1 MRILVIGSG
10 GREHALAW
18 KLAQSP
24 RVTDVFVAP
33 GNGGTVGGKM
43 TPVAIAAEDIFS
55 LVAFA
60 QKNAIDLA
68 VVGPEVPLAAGIV
81 DAFQVAG
88 LRAFGP
94 VQAAAQLEASKV
106 FAKQFMVEEGI
117 PTAPGAAFTDYGAA
131 LAYLQ
136 QLDGPVVVKA
146 DGLAAGK
153 GVLVCET
160 RAEAENA
167 LKQIMVERAFGAAGD
182 KVLIETRLEG
192 EEASLLAFC
201 DGATVVPMLPAR
213 DYKRALDGDH
223 GLNTGGMGG
232 YCPSPYLTP
241 ELVNEVTRRVLQ
253 PAVDGMRRRGTPYV
267 GVLYAGLMLTA
278 AGPRV
283 LEFNCRF
290 GDPETQLLMPLLDTD
305 LVDIMLACIEGR
317 LASVPIAWKPL
328 VSVGVVLASGGYPG
342 DYEKGKRIS
351 ESANRRMANGESVN
365 QRIGESANRRMAN
378 GESVNQRIGESANRG
393 GNVILFHAGT
403 KLENEALVTSGGR
416 VLAVVATAP
425 TLPEARERAYEGV
438 KHVYFEGMHYR
449 TDIAANVRMCESANQ
464 RIGKSANP
472 PLSSSPSLPLSSPL
486 STVYRLPSAPSAYA
500 ASGVDIDA
508 KMGAF
513 RRMRAAVESTYT
525 AAVLGGI
532 GAFGGQIALDDVC
545 LHDAVLVASTDG
557 VGTKTMI
564 AAALGR
570 YDTVGH
576 DIVNHCVNDVLV
588 QGARPLFFLDYIA
601 SGKLDPDAIVA
612 LVSGCA
618 AACRAVGCVLI
629 GGETAEMPG
638 VYQPGAFDLVGTL
651 VGWAPRAHL
660 IDGRDVRPGDIC
672 LGLPSSG
679 LHTNGYSLARRVLGD
694 LGWETVLPELGCSV
708 GEALLA
714 PHRAYLAEFD
724 ALVNAGVRVKA
735 MAHITG
741 GGFPDNLPRVLP
753 EGVGVTLDRS
763 AWKVPPIFHLIQ
775 QRGQVSDDEMYRV
788 FNMGIGMVVIVA
800 PEDVDVALAAVP
812 GVTVI
817 GETIAWDESE
827 ARVQLS

>member
-33 GNGGTVGGKM
+33 GNGGTVGGKLENVS
-43 TPVAIAAEDIFS
+43 VAADDIFE

-60 QKNAIDLA
+60 QKSAVDLV
-68 VVGPEVPLAAGIV
+68 VVGPEIPLAAGIV

-88 LRAFGP
+88 VRAFGP

-117 PTAPGAAFTDYGAA
+117 PTAPGAAFTDYDAA
-131 LAYLQ
+131 LAYLR

-153 GVLVCET
+153 GVLVCDT
-160 RAEAENA
+160 RVEAEAA
-167 LKQIMVERAFGAAGD
+167 LKQIMVDRAFGAAGD
-182 KVLIETRLEG
+182 RVLIETRLAG

-201 DGATVVPMLPAR
+201 DGTTVTPMLPAR
-213 DYKRALDGDH
+213 DYKRALDGDG

-232 YCPSPYLTP
+232 YCPSPHVTP
-241 ELVNEVTRRVLQ
+241 ELVAEVTRRVLQ

-267 GVLYAGLMLTA
+267 GVLYAGLMLTE

-290 GDPETQLLMPLLDTD
+290 GDPETQLLMPLLYTD
-305 LVDIMLACIEGR
+305 LVDILLACIEGR
-317 LASVPIAWKPL
+317 LASVPIAWKSL
-328 VSVGVVLASGGYPG
+328 TSVGVVLASGGYPG
-342 DYEKGKRIS
+342 DYAKGKPLTPGPSPAGR
-351 ESANRRMANGESVN
+351 GETH
-365 QRIGESANRRMAN
+365 I
-378 GESVNQRIGESANRG
+378 
-393 GNVILFHAGT
+393 FHAGT
-403 KLENEALVTSGGR
+403 KLRDGQLVTSGGR

-425 TLPEARERAYEGV
+425 TLIEARERAYEGV
-438 KHVYFEGMHYR
+438 KHIHFEGMHYR
-449 TDIAANVRMCESANQ
+449 TDIAAKVQIGESANQ
-464 RIGKSANP
+464 QIIHPQIYN
-472 PLSSSPSLPLSSPL
+472 
-486 STVYRLPSAPSAYA
+486 AYA

-508 KMGAF
+508 KMTAF
-513 RRMRAAVESTYT
+513 QRMRAAVESTYT
-525 AAVLGGI
+525 VAVFGGI

-557 VGTKTMI
+557 VGTKTML
-564 AAALGR
+564 AEAMGR

-601 SGKLDPDAIVA
+601 SGKLEPDVIVSV
-612 LVSGCA
+612 VSGCA

-638 VYQPGAFDLVGTL
+638 VYKPGSFDLVGTL
-651 VGWAPRAHL
+651 VGWAPREEL
-660 IDGRDVRPGDIC
+660 IDGRDVRPGDVC

-679 LHTNGYSLARRVLGD
+679 LHTNGYSLARRVLDD
-694 LGWETVLPELGCSV
+694 LGWATVLPELGRSV

-724 ALVNAGVRVKA
+724 ALVNTGVRIKA

-753 EGVGVTLDRS
+753 DGVGVQLDRR
-763 AWKVPPIFHLIQ
+763 AWEVPPIFRLIQ

-800 PEDVDVALAAVP
+800 PEDVGVALAAVP
-812 GVTVI
+812 EALVI
-817 GETIAWDESE
+817 GEATVWNGQG
-827 ARVQLS
+827 ARVRL

>member
-18 KLAQSP
+18 KSAQSP
-24 RVTDVFVAP
+24 RMTDVFAAP

-43 TPVAIAAEDIFS
+43 TPVAISAEDIFG

-94 VQAAAQLEASKV
+94 TQAAARLEASKV
-106 FAKQFMVEEGI
+106 FAKQFMIEEGI
-117 PTAPGAAFTDYGAA
+117 PTAPAAIFTDYDAA
-131 LAYLQ
+131 LAYLR
-136 QLDGPVVVKA
+136 QLDEPVVVKA

-153 GVLVCET
+153 GVLVCDT
-160 RAEAENA
+160 RAEAEAA
-167 LKQIMVERAFGAAGD
+167 LKQIMVDRAFGAAGD
-182 KVLIETRLEG
+182 KVLIEARLDG

-201 DGATVVPMLPAR
+201 DGTTVTPMLPAR
-213 DYKRALDGDH
+213 DYKRALDGDG

-232 YCPSPYLTP
+232 YCPSPHLTP
-241 ELVNEVTRRVLQ
+241 ELVDEVTRRVLQ

-267 GVLYAGLMLTA
+267 GVLYAGLMLTG

-317 LASVPIAWKPL
+317 LRDISITWKPL
-328 VSVGVVLASGGYPG
+328 TSVGVVLASGGYPG
-342 DYEKGKRIS
+342 DYAKGKRIS
-351 ESANRRMANGESVN
+351 ESAD
-365 QRIGESANRRMAN
+365 QRISED
-378 GESVNQRIGESANRG
+378 
-393 GNVILFHAGT
+393 VIVFHAGT
-403 KLENEALVTSGGR
+403 QVKEDRLVTSGGR

-425 TLPEARERAYEGV
+425 TLVEARERAYEGV
-438 KHVYFEGMHYR
+438 KQVHFEGMHYR
-449 TDIAANVRMCESANQ
+449 TDIAANVQVS
-464 RIGKSANP
+464 
-472 PLSSSPSLPLSSPL
+472 SSSPP
-486 STVYRLPSAPSAYA
+486 STVYRLPSTVSTYA

-508 KMGAF
+508 KMTAF
-513 RRMRAAVESTYT
+513 QRMRAAVESTYT
-525 AAVLGGI
+525 SAVLGGA

-564 AAALGR
+564 AEVMGR

-601 SGKLDPDAIVA
+601 SGKLEPDVIVSV
-612 LVSGCA
+612 VSGCA
-618 AACRAVGCVLI
+618 EACRAVGCVLI

-638 VYQPGAFDLVGTL
+638 VYKPGSFDLVGTL
-651 VGWAPRAHL
+651 VGWAPREEL
-660 IDGRDVRPGDIC
+660 IDGRDVRSGDVC

-724 ALVNAGVRVKA
+724 ALVSAGVRVKA

-741 GGFPDNLPRVLP
+741 GGFLDNLPRVLP
-753 EGVGVTLDRS
+753 DGVGVTLDRS
-763 AWKVPPIFHLIQ
+763 VWHVPPIFRLIQ
-775 QRGQVSDDEMYRV
+775 QRGQVIDDEMHRV

-800 PEDVDVALAAVP
+800 PGDVDAALAAVP
-812 GVTVI
+812 EAVII
-817 GETIAWDESE
+817 GETEPWDGLGT
-827 ARVQLS
+827 RVRL

>member
-18 KLAQSP
+18 KLAESP

-33 GNGGTVGGKM
+33 GNGGTVGGKLANA
-43 TPVAIAAEDIFS
+43 PVAADDIFE

-68 VVGPEVPLAAGIV
+68 VVGPEAPLAAGIV

-88 LRAFGP
+88 VRAFGP

-106 FAKQFMVEEGI
+106 FAKQFMIEEGI
-117 PTAPGAAFTDYGAA
+117 PTAPAGIFTDYEAA
-131 LAYLQ
+131 LAYLR
-136 QLDGPVVVKA
+136 QLDEPVVVKA

-153 GVLVCET
+153 GVLVCDT
-160 RAEAENA
+160 RAEAEAA
-167 LKQIMVERAFGAAGD
+167 LKQIMVDRAFGAAGD
-182 KVLIETRLEG
+182 KALIETRLDG

-201 DGATVVPMLPAR
+201 DGTTVAPMLPAR
-213 DYKRALDGDH
+213 DYKRALDGDG

-232 YCPSPYLTP
+232 YCPAPHLTP
-241 ELVNEVTRRVLQ
+241 ELVDEVMRRVLQ
-253 PAVDGMRRRGTPYV
+253 PAVNGMRRRGAPYV
-267 GVLYAGLMLTA
+267 GVLYAGLMLTK

-317 LASVPIAWKPL
+317 LASAPIAWKPL
-328 VSVGVVLASGGYPG
+328 TSVGIVLASGGYPG
-342 DYEKGKRIS
+342 DYAKGKRIS
-351 ESANRRMANGESVN
+351 ESAN
-365 QRIGESANRRMAN
+365 QRIGESAN
-378 GESVNQRIGESANRG
+378 QRISGD
-393 GNVILFHAGT
+393 VIVFHAGT
-403 KLENEALVTSGGR
+403 QVKEDRLVTSGGR
-416 VLAVVATAP
+416 VLAVVAAAP
-425 TLPEARERAYEGV
+425 TLGEARERAYEGV
-438 KHVYFEGMHYR
+438 KQVHFEGMHYR
-449 TDIAANVRMCESANQ
+449 TDIALDVQMANGESANR
-464 RIGKSANP
+464 RIGESTI
-472 PLSSSPSLPLSSPL
+472 LPLSPFPLPLSL
-486 STVYRLPSAPSAYA
+486 STVYRLPSTDSAYA

-508 KMGAF
+508 KMAAF
-513 RRMRAAVESTYT
+513 QRIRAAVESTYT
-525 AAVLGGI
+525 PAVLGGI
-532 GAFGGQIALDDVC
+532 GAFGGQIALDEVC

-564 AAALGR
+564 AEAMGR

-576 DIVNHCVNDVLV
+576 DIVNHCVNDVLA

-601 SGKLDPDAIVA
+601 SGKLEPDVTVSV
-612 LVSGCA
+612 VSGCA
-618 AACRAVGCVLI
+618 EACRAVGCVLI

-638 VYQPGAFDLVGTL
+638 VYKPGSFDLVGTL
-651 VGWAPRAHL
+651 VGWAPREDL
-660 IDGRDVRPGDIC
+660 IDGRDVRPGDVC

-724 ALVNAGVRVKA
+724 ALVSAGVRVKA

-741 GGFPDNLPRVLP
+741 GGFLDNLPRVLP
-753 EGVGVTLDRS
+753 DGVGVTLDRS
-763 AWKVPPIFHLIQ
+763 AWRVPPIFRLIQ
-775 QRGQVSDDEMYRV
+775 QRGPVSDDEMHRV
-788 FNMGIGMVVIVA
+788 FNMGVGMVVIVA
-800 PEDVDVALAAVP
+800 PEDVAAALAAVP
-812 GVTVI
+812 EAVII
-817 GETIAWDESE
+817 GETEPWGGLGT
-827 ARVQLS
+827 RVRL

>member
-18 KLAQSP
+18 KSAQSP
-24 RVTDVFVAP
+24 RMTDVFAAP

-43 TPVAIAAEDIFS
+43 TPVAISAEDIFG

-94 VQAAAQLEASKV
+94 TQAAARLEASKV
-106 FAKQFMVEEGI
+106 FAKQFMIEEGI
-117 PTAPGAAFTDYGAA
+117 PTAPAAIFTDYDAA
-131 LAYLQ
+131 LAYLR
-136 QLDGPVVVKA
+136 QLDEPVVVKA

-153 GVLVCET
+153 GVLVCDT
-160 RAEAENA
+160 RAEAEAA
-167 LKQIMVERAFGAAGD
+167 LKQIMVDRAFGAAGD
-182 KVLIETRLEG
+182 KVLIEARLDG

-201 DGATVVPMLPAR
+201 DGTTVTPMLPAR
-213 DYKRALDGDH
+213 DYKRALDGDG

-232 YCPSPYLTP
+232 YCPSPHLTP
-241 ELVNEVTRRVLQ
+241 ELVDEVTRRVLQ

-267 GVLYAGLMLTA
+267 GVLYAGLMLTG

-317 LASVPIAWKPL
+317 LRDISITWKPL
-328 VSVGVVLASGGYPG
+328 TSVGVVLASGGYPG
-342 DYEKGKRIS
+342 DYAKGKRIS
-351 ESANRRMANGESVN
+351 ESAD
-365 QRIGESANRRMAN
+365 QRISED
-378 GESVNQRIGESANRG
+378 
-393 GNVILFHAGT
+393 VIVFHAGT
-403 KLENEALVTSGGR
+403 QVKEDRLVTSGGR

-425 TLPEARERAYEGV
+425 TLVEARERAYEGV
-438 KHVYFEGMHYR
+438 KQVHFEGMHYR
-449 TDIAANVRMCESANQ
+449 TDIAANVQVS
-464 RIGKSANP
+464 
-472 PLSSSPSLPLSSPL
+472 SSSPP
-486 STVYRLPSAPSAYA
+486 STVYRLPSTVSTYA

-508 KMGAF
+508 KMTAF
-513 RRMRAAVESTYT
+513 QRMRAAVESTYT
-525 AAVLGGI
+525 SAVLGGA

-564 AAALGR
+564 AEVMGR

-601 SGKLDPDAIVA
+601 SGKLEPDVIVSV
-612 LVSGCA
+612 VSGCA
-618 AACRAVGCVLI
+618 EACRAVGCVLI

-638 VYQPGAFDLVGTL
+638 VYKPGSFDLVGTL
-651 VGWAPRAHL
+651 VGWAPREEL
-660 IDGRDVRPGDIC
+660 IDGRDVRSGDVC

-724 ALVNAGVRVKA
+724 ALVSAGVRVKA

-741 GGFPDNLPRVLP
+741 GGFLDNLPRVLP
-753 EGVGVTLDRS
+753 DGVGVTLDRS
-763 AWKVPPIFHLIQ
+763 VWHVPPIFRLIQ
-775 QRGQVSDDEMYRV
+775 QRGQVIDDEMHRV

-800 PEDVDVALAAVP
+800 PGDVGAALAAVP
-812 GVTVI
+812 EAVII
-817 GETIAWDESE
+817 GETEPWDGLGT
-827 ARVQLS
+827 RVRL

>member
-33 GNGGTVGGKM
+33 GNGGTVGGKLANV
-43 TPVAIAAEDIFS
+43 PVAADDIFE

-68 VVGPEVPLAAGIV
+68 VVGPEAPLVAGLV

-88 LRAFGP
+88 VRAFGP
-94 VQAAAQLEASKV
+94 SAAAARLEGSKV

-117 PTAPGAAFTDYGAA
+117 STAPGAAFTDYDAA
-131 LAYLQ
+131 LAYLRQ
-136 QLDGPVVVKA
+136 FDGPVVVKA

-153 GVLVCET
+153 GVLVCDT
-160 RAEAENA
+160 RAEAEAA
-167 LKQIMVERAFGAAGD
+167 LKQIMVDRAFGAAGD

-201 DGATVVPMLPAR
+201 DGTTVVPMLPAR
-213 DYKRALDGDH
+213 DYKRALDGDG

-253 PAVDGMRRRGTPYV
+253 PAVDGMARRGTPYV

-317 LASVPIAWKPL
+317 LASVPITWKPL
-328 VSVGVVLASGGYPG
+328 ASVGVVLASGGYPG

-351 ESANRRMANGESVN
+351 ESANQGAD
-365 QRIGESANRRMAN
+365 
-378 GESVNQRIGESANRG
+378 
-393 GNVILFHAGT
+393 VISFHAGT
-403 KLENEALVTSGGR
+403 KLVDGELVTSGGR
-416 VLAVVATAP
+416 VLAIVATAP
-425 TLPEARERAYEGV
+425 TLAEARERAYEAV
-438 KHVYFEGMHYR
+438 THVSFEGMHYR
-449 TDIAANVRMCESANQ
+449 TDIAANLQISESAN
-464 RIGKSANP
+464 G
-472 PLSSSPSLPLSSPL
+472 SPL
-486 STVYRLPSAPSAYA
+486 LTPYSLLLTPYSLLLTSSSAYA

-508 KMGAF
+508 KMSAF
-513 RRMRAAVESTYT
+513 QRMRAAVESTYT

-564 AAALGR
+564 AEAMGR
-570 YDTVGH
+570 YDTVGY

-601 SGKLDPDAIVA
+601 SGKLEPDVIVSV
-612 LVSGCA
+612 VSGCA
-618 AACRAVGCVLI
+618 EACRAVGCVLI

-638 VYQPGAFDLVGTL
+638 VYKPGAFDLVGTL
-651 VGWAPRAHL
+651 VGWAPREAL
-660 IDGRDVRPGDIC
+660 IDGRDVRPGDVC

-679 LHTNGYSLARRVLGD
+679 LHTNGYSLARRVLGE
-694 LGWETVLPELGCSV
+694 LGWGTVLPELGCSV

-724 ALVNAGVRVKA
+724 ALINAGVRIKA

-753 EGVGVTLDRS
+753 EGVGVRIDRS
-763 AWKVPPIFHLIQ
+763 AWQVPPIFRLIQ

-788 FNMGIGMVVIVA
+788 FNMGVGMVVIVA
-800 PEDVDVALAAVP
+800 PEDVEVTLAAVP
-812 GVTVI
+812 EAIVI
-817 GETIAWDESE
+817 GETVTWDGQGP
-827 ARVQLS
+827 RVRL

>member
-24 RVTDVFVAP
+24 QVIDVFVAP
-33 GNGGTVGGKM
+33 GNGGTVDGKLANV
-43 TPVAIAAEDIFS
+43 PVAADDVFE

-68 VVGPEVPLAAGIV
+68 VVGPEVPLVAGIV
-81 DAFQVAG
+81 DAFQTAG
-88 LRAFGP
+88 VPAFGP
-94 VQAAAQLEASKV
+94 TQAAAQLEGSKA
-106 FAKQFMVEEGI
+106 FAKQFMIEEGI
-117 PTAPGAAFTDYGAA
+117 PTASAAIFTEYDAA
-131 LAYLQ
+131 LAYLR
-136 QLDGPVVVKA
+136 QLDEPVVVKA

-153 GVLVCET
+153 GVLVCDT
-160 RAEAENA
+160 RAEAEAA
-167 LKQIMVERAFGAAGD
+167 LKQIMVGRAFGAAGD
-182 KVLIETRLEG
+182 KALIEARLTG
-192 EEASLLAFC
+192 EETSLLAFC
-201 DGATVVPMLPAR
+201 DGATVMPMLPAR
-213 DYKRALDGDH
+213 DYKRALDGDG

-232 YCPSPYLTP
+232 YCPSPHLTP
-241 ELVNEVTRRVLQ
+241 ELVDEVTRRVLQ
-253 PAVDGMRRRGTPYV
+253 PVVDGMARRGTPYI
-267 GVLYAGLMLTA
+267 GVLYAGLMLTE

-305 LVDIMLACIEGR
+305 LVDIMYACIEGR
-317 LASVPIAWKPL
+317 LASVHITWKPL
-328 VSVGVVLASGGYPG
+328 TSVGVVLASGGYPG

-351 ESANRRMANGESVN
+351 GVEN
-365 QRIGESANRRMAN
+365 QRIGESANQQISLSTVYRLPST
-378 GESVNQRIGESANRG
+378 EI
-393 GNVILFHAGT
+393 FHAGT
-403 KLENEALVTSGGR
+403 KLQEGELFTSGGR

-425 TLPEARERAYEGV
+425 TLVEARERAYEAV
-438 KHVYFEGMHYR
+438 SHVRFESTQYR
-449 TDIAANVRMCESANQ
+449 TDIAANVPMVNGQSQIANQ
-464 RIGKSANP
+464 PIIHQQISN
-472 PLSSSPSLPLSSPL
+472 
-486 STVYRLPSAPSAYA
+486 AYA

-508 KMGAF
+508 KMDAF

-525 AAVLGGI
+525 PAVLGGI

-564 AAALGR
+564 AEAMGR

-601 SGKLDPDAIVA
+601 SGKLEPDVIVSV
-612 LVSGCA
+612 VSGCA
-618 AACRAVGCVLI
+618 EACRAVGCVLI

-638 VYQPGAFDLVGTL
+638 VYKPGSFDLVGTL
-651 VGWAPRAHL
+651 VGWAPREEL
-660 IDGRDVRPGDIC
+660 IDGRDVRPGDVC

-679 LHTNGYSLARRVLGD
+679 LHTNGYSLARRVFAD
-694 LGWETVLPELGCSV
+694 VRWDTVFPELDCSV
-708 GEALLA
+708 GEVLLA

-724 ALVNAGVRVKA
+724 TLVSAGVRIKA
-735 MAHITG
+735 LAHITG

-753 EGVGVTLDRS
+753 DGVGVTLDRA
-763 AWKVPPIFHLIQ
+763 AWTVPPIFRLIQ

-788 FNMGIGMVVIVA
+788 FNMGVGMVVIVA
-800 PEDVDVALAAVP
+800 PEDVDAALAALAEAL
-812 GVTVI
+812 VI
-817 GETIAWDESE
+817 GETMAWDGAG
-827 ARVQLS
+827 ARTRL

>member
-33 GNGGTVGGKM
+33 GNGGTVGGKLANV
-43 TPVAIAAEDIFS
+43 PVAADDIFE

-68 VVGPEVPLAAGIV
+68 VVGPEAPLVAGLV

-88 LRAFGP
+88 VRAFGP
-94 VQAAAQLEASKV
+94 SAAAARLEGSKV

-117 PTAPGAAFTDYGAA
+117 STAPGAAFTDYDAA
-131 LAYLQ
+131 LAYLRQ
-136 QLDGPVVVKA
+136 FDGPVVVKA

-153 GVLVCET
+153 GVLVCDT
-160 RAEAENA
+160 RAEAEAA
-167 LKQIMVERAFGAAGD
+167 LKQIMVDRAFGAAGD

-201 DGATVVPMLPAR
+201 DGTTVVPMLPAR
-213 DYKRALDGDH
+213 DYKRALDGDG

-253 PAVDGMRRRGTPYV
+253 PAVDGMARRGTPYV

-317 LASVPIAWKPL
+317 LASVPITWKPL
-328 VSVGVVLASGGYPG
+328 ASVGVVLASGGYPG

-351 ESANRRMANGESVN
+351 ESANQGAD
-365 QRIGESANRRMAN
+365 
-378 GESVNQRIGESANRG
+378 
-393 GNVILFHAGT
+393 VISFHAGT
-403 KLENEALVTSGGR
+403 KLVDGELVTSGGR
-416 VLAVVATAP
+416 VLAIVATAP
-425 TLPEARERAYEGV
+425 TLAEARERAYEAV
-438 KHVYFEGMHYR
+438 THVSFEGMHYR
-449 TDIAANVRMCESANQ
+449 TDIAANLQISESAN
-464 RIGKSANP
+464 G
-472 PLSSSPSLPLSSPL
+472 SPL
-486 STVYRLPSAPSAYA
+486 LTPYSLLLTPYSLLLTSSSAYA

-508 KMGAF
+508 KMSAF
-513 RRMRAAVESTYT
+513 QRMRAAVESTYT

-564 AAALGR
+564 AEAMGR
-570 YDTVGH
+570 YDTVGY

-601 SGKLDPDAIVA
+601 SGKLEPDVIVSV
-612 LVSGCA
+612 VSGCA
-618 AACRAVGCVLI
+618 EACRAVGCVLI

-638 VYQPGAFDLVGTL
+638 VYKPGAFDLVGTL
-651 VGWAPRAHL
+651 VGWAPREAL
-660 IDGRDVRPGDIC
+660 IDGRDVRPGDVC

-679 LHTNGYSLARRVLGD
+679 LHTNGYSLARRVLGE
-694 LGWETVLPELGCSV
+694 LGWGTVLPELGCSV

-724 ALVNAGVRVKA
+724 ALINAGVRIKA

-753 EGVGVTLDRS
+753 EGVGVRIDRS
-763 AWKVPPIFHLIQ
+763 AWQVPPIFRLIQ

-800 PEDVDVALAAVP
+800 PEDVDASLAAVP
-812 GVTVI
+812 EALVI
-817 GETIAWDESE
+817 GETTTWDSQG
-827 ARVQLS
+827 ARVRLS

>member
-24 RVTDVFVAP
+24 QVTAEPGSAVFVAP
-33 GNGGTVGGKM
+33 GNGGTVGGKLANV
-43 TPVAIAAEDIFS
+43 PVAADDIFE

-106 FAKQFMVEEGI
+106 FAKQFMIEEGI
-117 PTAPGAAFTDYGAA
+117 PTAPAAIFTDYDAA
-131 LAYLQ
+131 LAYLR
-136 QLDGPVVVKA
+136 QLDEPVVVKA

-153 GVLVCET
+153 GVLVCDT
-160 RAEAENA
+160 RAEAEAA
-167 LKQIMVERAFGAAGD
+167 LKQIMVDCAFGAAGD
-182 KVLIETRLEG
+182 KVLIETRLDG

-201 DGATVVPMLPAR
+201 DGTTVAPMLPAR
-213 DYKRALDGDH
+213 DYKRALDGDG

-232 YCPSPYLTP
+232 YCPSPHLTP
-241 ELVNEVTRRVLQ
+241 ELVDEVTRRVLQ

-267 GVLYAGLMLTA
+267 GVLYAGLMLTD

-305 LVDIMLACIEGR
+305 LVDIMFACIEGR
-317 LASVPIAWKPL
+317 LTSVPIAWKPL
-328 VSVGVVLASGGYPG
+328 TSVGVVLASGGYPG
-342 DYEKGKRIS
+342 GYAKGKRIS
-351 ESANRRMANGESVN
+351 EWANG
-365 QRIGESANRRMAN
+365 RMGDEAI
-378 GESVNQRIGESANRG
+378 V
-393 GNVILFHAGT
+393 FHAGT
-403 KLENEALVTSGGR
+403 KLQDGELVTSGGR
-416 VLAVVATAP
+416 VLVVVSTAP
-425 TLPEARERAYEGV
+425 TLPEARDRAYEGV
-438 KHVYFEGMHYR
+438 AQVHFEEMHYR
-449 TDIAANVRMCESANQ
+449 TDIAANVRISE
-464 RIGKSANP
+464 
-472 PLSSSPSLPLSSPL
+472 SPSLPP
-486 STVYRLPSAPSAYA
+486 STVYRLPSTVHHLPSTAYA

-508 KMGAF
+508 KMTAF
-513 RRMRAAVESTYT
+513 QRMRAAVESTYT
-525 AAVLGGI
+525 SAVLGGA

-564 AAALGR
+564 AEVMGC

-601 SGKLDPDAIVA
+601 SGKLEPDVIVSV
-612 LVSGCA
+612 VSGCA
-618 AACRAVGCVLI
+618 EACRAVGCVLI

-638 VYQPGAFDLVGTL
+638 VYKPGSFDLVGTL
-651 VGWAPRAHL
+651 VGWAPRDEL
-660 IDGRDVRPGDIC
+660 IDGRDVCPGDVC

-724 ALVNAGVRVKA
+724 ALVSAGVRVKA

-741 GGFPDNLPRVLP
+741 GGFLDNLPRVLP
-753 EGVGVTLDRS
+753 DGVGVTLDRS
-763 AWKVPPIFHLIQ
+763 AWHVPPIFRLIQ
-775 QRGQVSDDEMYRV
+775 QRGQVSDDEMHRV
-788 FNMGIGMVVIVA
+788 FNMGVGMVVIVA
-800 PEDVDVALAAVP
+800 PEDVEAALAAVP
-812 GVTVI
+812 EAVII
-817 GETIAWDESE
+817 GETEPWDGLGT
-827 ARVQLS
+827 RVRL

>member
-33 GNGGTVGGKM
+33 GNGGTVGGKL
-43 TPVAIAAEDIFS
+43 TPVKVAAEDVFG
-55 LVAFA
+55 LAAFA
-60 QKNAIDLA
+60 QKNAVDLA

-88 LRAFGP
+88 LRVFGP

-106 FAKQFMVEEGI
+106 FAKQFMIEEGI
-117 PTAPGAAFTDYGAA
+117 PTAPGVAFTDYDAA
-131 LAYLQ
+131 LAYLR
-136 QLDGPVVVKA
+136 QLDEPVVVKA

-153 GVLVCET
+153 GVLVCDTVGE
-160 RAEAENA
+160 AEAA
-167 LKQIMVERAFGAAGD
+167 LRQIMVDRAFGAAGD
-182 KVLIETRLEG
+182 RVLIEIRLAG
-192 EEASLLAFC
+192 EETSLLAFC
-201 DGATVVPMLPAR
+201 DGTTVVPMLPAR
-213 DYKRALDGDH
+213 DYKRALDGDG

-232 YCPSPYLTP
+232 YCPSPHLTP
-241 ELVNEVTRRVLQ
+241 ELVDEVTRRVLQ

-267 GVLYAGLMLTA
+267 GVLYAGLMLTVS
-278 AGPRV
+278 GPRV

-317 LASVPIAWKPL
+317 LSSVPIAWKSL
-328 VSVGVVLASGGYPG
+328 ASVGVVLASGGYPG
-342 DYEKGKRIS
+342 DYEKGKRIK
-351 ESANRRMANGESVN
+351 ESANERMSESPSPAPSTVY
-365 QRIGESANRRMAN
+365 GLPSTE
-378 GESVNQRIGESANRG
+378 V
-393 GNVILFHAGT
+393 FHAGT
-403 KLENEALVTSGGR
+403 KLQNGELVTSGGR

-425 TLPEARERAYEGV
+425 TLPEARECAYEAV
-438 KHVYFEGMHYR
+438 MHVHFEGMHYR
-449 TDIAANVRMCESANQ
+449 TDIAANVRMAN
-464 RIGKSANP
+464 GE
-472 PLSSSPSLPLSSPL
+472 SPSPSPAP
-486 STVYRLPSAPSAYA
+486 STVARIFAPRLPSTDSAYA

-508 KMGAF
+508 KMTAF
-513 RRMRAAVESTYT
+513 QRMRAAVESTYT
-525 AAVLGGI
+525 SAVLGGI
-532 GAFGGQIALDDVC
+532 GAFGGQMALDEVC
-545 LHDAVLVASTDG
+545 LRDAVLVASTDG

-564 AAALGR
+564 AEAMGR

-601 SGKLDPDAIVA
+601 SGKLEPDVIVSV
-612 LVSGCA
+612 VSACA
-618 AACRAVGCVLI
+618 EACRAVGCVLI

-638 VYQPGAFDLVGTL
+638 VYKPGSFDLVGTL
-651 VGWAPRAHL
+651 VGWAPREDL
-660 IDGRDVRPGDIC
+660 IDGRDVCPGDVC

-679 LHTNGYSLARRVLGD
+679 LHTNGYSLARRVFAD
-694 LGWETVLPELGCSV
+694 VNWDTVFPELGCSV
-708 GEALLA
+708 GDALLA

-724 ALVNAGVRVKA
+724 ALVGAGVRIKA

-753 EGVGVTLDRS
+753 DGTGVALDRA
-763 AWKVPPIFHLIQ
+763 AWTVPPLFRLIQ

-788 FNMGIGMVVIVA
+788 FNMGVGMVVIVA
-800 PEDVDVALAAVP
+800 PGDVGAALAAVP
-812 GVTVI
+812 KATVI
-817 GETIAWDESE
+817 GKIEAWDGQGS
-827 ARVQLS
+827 RVRLL